1 MSSPLLAPSNRYPV
15 TDTAQVFQGDD
26 ASGVLR
32 FLDDALTDPMVG
44 VLLETSLLAGDLLEL
59 SLCRLRLFALKVAA
73 AVGIDPALGL
83 HGFPA
88 VHDAVTVRS
97 NVDNPQVHT
106 QRVRCRTG
114 FGGLHRA
121 GCVQVK
127 GAATHAQIA
136 LPPLSGQQFPL
147 TLPAHKGDA
156 LPPGDGPHGD
166 LRRVQLPGQDTV
178 IVWDGAVRSKNTH
191 RVVIFLVRISHF
203 ANAAHHDLSRQVKRI
218 AHGLVRQAV
227 KWELTKRAGVPG
239 RSADG
244 VAGIVG
250 LFQRLQKGLGLVVI
264 REKFDLCCQDH
275 TSIIKQMFYYFNLL
289 KPKGGALSSP
299 CLKAGMSSANF
310 G

>member
-32 FLDDALTDPMVG
+32 CLHDALADPVVG
-44 VLLETSLLAGDLLEL
+44 VLLETSLFARDLLEL
-59 SLCRLRLFALKVAA
+59 SLCRLRLFALKVAT

-83 HGFPA
+83 HCFPA
-88 VHDAVTVRS
+88 VHDTVTVRS
-97 NVDNPQVHT
+97 NVDDPQVHA
-106 QRVRCRTG
+106 QRVSCRSG
-114 FGGLHRA
+114 FRGLHRA
-121 GCVQVK
+121 GRVQVK

-136 LPPLSGQQFPL
+136 LAPLPGQQFPL

-166 LRRVQLPGQDTV
+166 LRRVQLPGQDAV
-178 IVWDGAVRSKNTH
+178 VVWDGAMRSKNTH
-191 RVVIFLVRISHF
+191 RVVIHFVRISHF

-218 AHGLVRQAV
+218 THGLVRQAV
-227 KWELTKRAGVPG
+227 KRKLTKRAGVPG
-239 RSADG
+239 CLADG
-244 VAGIVG
+244 IAGVVG
-250 LFQRLQKGLGLVVI
+250 HFQRLQKGNGLVVI

-275 TSIIKQMFYYFNLL
+275 TPIIKQMFYYFNPLNM
-289 KPKGGALSSP
+289 KGEALSSP